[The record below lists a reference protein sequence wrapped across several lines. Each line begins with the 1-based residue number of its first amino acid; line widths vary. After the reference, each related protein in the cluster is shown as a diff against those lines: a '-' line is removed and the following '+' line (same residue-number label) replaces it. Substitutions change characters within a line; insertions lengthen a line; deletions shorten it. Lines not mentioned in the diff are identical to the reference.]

1 MSEHPDER
9 DVISRPRTAWAS
21 WAALAVLLLLL
32 LYPSPAFPW
41 SPLDAQ
47 PSAIV
52 EADYREIG
60 AFLQAN
66 TSPDAVVAGD
76 AYWLISWYGDRTSL
90 WFPVDTAALD
100 EIERRYVKVDAVFL
114 TPTYLN
120 ASALTN
126 PVWRNLYAKPKA
138 FGEFTVI
145 KEYVSAHGLRAVLY
159 LKQEPQR

>member
-1 MSEHPDER
+1 MNAHLGNRTPL
-9 DVISRPRTAWAS
+9 SRPRAAWVS
-21 WAALAVLLLLL
+21 WAALALLLVLL

-60 AFLQAN
+60 EFLKAN
-66 TSPDAVVAGD
+66 TPPDAIVAGD

-90 WFPVDTAALD
+90 WFPVDTEAL
-100 EIERRYVKVDAVFL
+100 EQIERKYVNVDAVFL

-138 FGEFTVI
+138 FGKFTVI
-145 KEYVSAHGLRAVLY
+145 KEHVSAHGLRAVLY

>member
-1 MSEHPDER
+1 MSAPLDDR
-9 DVISRPRTAWAS
+9 ALVSRPRAAWAS
-21 WAALAVLLLLL
+21 WAALAVLLVLL

-41 SPLDAQ
+41 SPLEGE

-66 TSPDAVVAGD
+66 TPPDAVVASD
-76 AYWLISWYGDRTSL
+76 AYWLVSWYGDRTSL
-90 WFPVDTAALD
+90 WFPVDTETLE
-100 EIERRYVKVDAVFL
+100 EIERRYVGVDAVFL

-120 ASALTN
+120 VSAKTN

-138 FGEFTVI
+138 FGEFTVV
-145 KEYVSAHGLRAVLY
+145 KEYVSTHGLRAVLY
-159 LKQEPQR
+159 LKQEPQQ

>member
-1 MSEHPDER
+1 MSEHLDDR
-9 DVISRPRTAWAS
+9 MLISRPRGAWAS
-21 WAALAVLLLLL
+21 WAALALLLVLL

-41 SPLDAQ
+41 TPPEVQ

-66 TSPDAVVAGD
+66 TPPDAVVASD
-76 AYWLISWYGDRTSL
+76 AYWLVSWYGDRTSL
-90 WFPVDTAALD
+90 WFPVDTETLD
-100 EIERRYVKVDAVFL
+100 EIERRYVRVDAVFL

-120 ASALTN
+120 ASAKTN
-126 PVWRNLYAKPKA
+126 PVWRNLYAKPKP

-145 KEYVSAHGLRAVLY
+145 KEYVSSHGLRAVLY
-159 LKQEPQR
+159 LKREPRP